1 MLHHVLKRR
10 TRKIWLSVL
19 SLTLT
24 LAVSLIAMPPVAY
37 AEAQTY
43 SLQEQIVME
52 TIGVDNLSDV
62 DYQLVE
68 VISDDVLQAQS
79 SVTPYS
85 VSSEKETELAV
96 RIDEQLS
103 NGTVRTEFYVP
114 YIVTEN
120 GLENTFALAASG
132 IVSGTYPAAYLDFTF
147 TIIGY
152 AGRFVQQPESS
163 FYCYKPYYT
172 HALWKNSK
180 NNGTI
185 TNMAPTI
192 STFAVKHYYNNATQ
206 TMGAALPG
214 NIPDSLPELT
224 RETKST
230 PYSYP
235 LSNNYYS
242 SGSLYNADFEYAF
255 DFESGFQCFYAGCQF
270 SYRLSNGTVGS
281 DNVRFP
287 FVGRI

>member
-114 YIVTEN
+114 YTVTEN

-192 STFAVKHYYNNATQ
+192 STFAVKHYYN
-206 TMGAALPG
+206 
-214 NIPDSLPELT
+214 
-224 RETKST
+224 
-230 PYSYP
+230 P